1 LAATDSGASWHLKVE
16 GFFFPFHLK
25 MFFNIICD
33 ILMQSFFLAQHRE
46 ALECFLFK
54 YKLRFHFCCS

>member
-46 ALECFLFK
+46 ALECFFI
-54 YKLRFHFCCS
+54 